1 MSADPVSAPAP
12 AGSNGAPEAPTE
24 KLTPG
29 AEAHAAAARA
39 EAAAARAE
47 QAAQA
52 AASGGGA
59 GGGAPPAGGASVPP
73 PGGGQPPPIFML
85 QGQGGQPLFAIPQL
99 AQLPAGGASQPPPA
113 SGARK
118 RDWTFWVPVT
128 ILGILAACGL
138 LAGVFFVGWAT
149 RPSDQDIAARVS
161 RAVSAAQARG
171 DAGRRSALSAQ
182 RELLAA
188 RANARVRRAH
198 AAGYQA
204 GKDAGYNEGQSAGY
218 SSGQAAGRQAGY
230 NEGHSA
236 GYSEGSRQGFLQG
249 LQVVPPAP

>member
-1 MSADPVSAPAP
+1 MSADSKLTESAE
-12 AGSNGAPEAPTE
+12 SNGAAEPPTE
-24 KLTPG
+24 KLSPG

-47 QAAQA
+47 EAAQA
-52 AASGGGA
+52 AAGAGGAPSGGGPPGA
-59 GGGAPPAGGASVPP
+59 GPGFPP
-73 PGGGQPPPIFML
+73 PGGGQPPPVFML
-85 QGQGGQPLFAIPQL
+85 QGQGGTPLLAVPQL
-99 AQLPAGGASQPPPA
+99 PQLGTGGASEPPPA
-113 SGARK
+113 GARG

-138 LAGVFFVGWAT
+138 LAGVFFVGRAT

-171 DAGRRSALSAQ
+171 DAGRRAALSAQ

-198 AAGYQA
+198 SAGYRA

-218 SSGQAAGRQAGY
+218 ASGQAAGRQAGY

-236 GYSEGSRQGFLQG
+236 GYNEGTGQGFLQG
-249 LQVVPPAP
+249 LQVVTPNP